1 MLAVMDGMESMATSM
16 YQGMVQRLSVPELRG
31 QVVQIGARTARHSA
45 AVAIEST
52 GRPNAYISP
61 AVIGEEVVP
70 NESGLIPLYAIP
82 AQFGTL
88 NAYQLIIGAPSS
100 AGTRFTLPLDTPADN
115 SYIYTGGPA
124 RPDIQAPLRRYL
136 HRGAATQDQAK
147 TTRYAPQLRADG
159 SGTGWRRKLA
169 IGWTCIPARGLV
181 TTSGSDTTS
190 KVFAPSQWSSSSSTT
205 PRACCRAGSPASTSS
220 S

>member
-1 MLAVMDGMESMATSM
+1 MLKPGSAARFSSSASRGGGEPYECTNSWYMERIVPQIWQHIDGDEDAGIPPSDDPARDMVAVMDGMESMATSM
-16 YQGMVQRLSVPELRG
+16 YQGMVQRLLVPELRG

-88 NAYQLIIGAPSS
+88 NAYQLIIGVPSS
-100 AGTRFTLPLDTPADN
+100 AGTRFTLPLETPADN
-115 SYIYTGGPA
+115 SYVYTGE
-124 RPDIQAPLRRYL
+124 
-136 HRGAATQDQAK
+136 
-147 TTRYAPQLRADG
+147 
-159 SGTGWRRKLA
+159 
-169 IGWTCIPARGLV
+169 TCP
-181 TTSGSDTTS
+181 T
-190 KVFAPSQWSSSSSTT
+190 
-205 PRACCRAGSPASTSS
+205 
-220 S
+220 